1 MLAGFSPGAQ
11 RAIALLLLVLMV
23 VGAWSVLVVPL
34 AAAITQQIEQL
45 QALRDRVAK
54 LEAATVEPAPRLG
67 PPVPSDLIL
76 RVAKLEQAQAY
87 AAQQLDQVAASEY
100 VQITAKQPVPA
111 DTAVARLQFTAQ
123 GRETDLLN
131 FVARLEQSR
140 PPIRLPS
147 WHFRQIPGNAS
158 LQLEADAAV
167 VWSSR

>member
-1 MLAGFSPGAQ
+1 MLAGFSPSAQ
-11 RAIALLLLVLMV
+11 RAIALLLLILMI
-23 VGAWSVLVVPL
+23 VGAWSALVVPL
-34 AAAITQQIEQL
+34 ATSINEQVEQL
-45 QALRDRVAK
+45 QNLRDRVAK

-87 AAQQLDQVAASEY
+87 VAQQLDQAAASENI
-100 VQITAKQPVPA
+100 QITAKQPVLAGP
-111 DTAVARLQFTAQ
+111 AVARLQFTAQ

-131 FVARLEQSR
+131 FMAKLEQAR
-140 PPIRLPS
+140 PPIRLPA
-147 WHFRQIPGNAS
+147 WRFRQPSGDPN